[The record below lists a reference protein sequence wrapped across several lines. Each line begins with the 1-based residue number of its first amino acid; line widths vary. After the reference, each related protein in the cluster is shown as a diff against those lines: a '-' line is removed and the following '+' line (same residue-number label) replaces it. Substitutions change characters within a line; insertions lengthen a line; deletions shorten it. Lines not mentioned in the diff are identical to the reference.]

1 MARNSFLLIATSLA
15 TLSAVAQEMPNPS
28 PVPADSARKERH
40 WKPRDNRDWNYPRFK
55 DNSKFREM
63 RERLDLMP
71 PEQRREAIEKFRN
84 WQKLPGDEQ
93 AHFRFMQDER
103 EKRLQQAVDDT
114 LRSSG
119 LKLDDTQRQRITQIY
134 KRERRKLEEQL
145 RTEMDQRRQDR
156 LPELQKAVLDAFQKE
171 ATSTPPPVAS
181 PSPTS

>member
-1 MARNSFLLIATSLA
+1 MAWNCFLLIAAGFA
-15 TLSAVAQEMPNPS
+15 TVSAAAQDTPNPN
-28 PVPADSARKERH
+28 PVPSDSGPREHH
-40 WKPRDNRDWNYPRFK
+40 WRPHNDWNAPKFK
-55 DNSKFREM
+55 DNPKFREM
-63 RERLDLMP
+63 REHFDKMP
-71 PEQRREAIEKFRN
+71 PEQRREAMEKFRN

-119 LKLDDTQRQRITQIY
+119 LKLDDAQRQRITKIY

-145 RTEMDQRRQDR
+145 RAEMDQRRQER

-171 ATSTPPPVAS
+171 ATPSAS
-181 PSPTS
+181 PSPTP